1 MEPEWLKV
9 LLLWSACMVV
19 AVVRPYARIRRA
31 VVRGVRRTAA
41 LLPRRHRPLPAR
53 PIELIARDARRL
65 GHRFREP
72 PRGVSF
78 AKFEGTRWAYDK
90 VLAEGCRAL
99 EIEHLLDV
107 LPPGPELDAERAR
120 VEVRLWLAGFR
131 IDEVA

>member
-9 LLLWSACMVV
+9 LLLWGGCVV
-19 AVVRPYARIRRA
+19 VVVGLRCAPLLRA
-31 VVRGVRRTAA
+31 VGRRVLAH
-41 LLPRRHRPLPAR
+41 LSRPQPSPAAR

-107 LPPGPELDAERAR
+107 LPPGPELDAERDR
-120 VEVRLWLAGFR
+120 VEARLWLAGFR
-131 IDEVA
+131 IDEAA

>member
-9 LLLWSACMVV
+9 LLLWGACAVVAAVLRCAPLRRAVGRRARRVV
-19 AVVRPYARIRRA
+19 AV
-31 VVRGVRRTAA
+31 
-41 LLPRRHRPLPAR
+41 LPRRQPPPPAR

-99 EIEHLLDV
+99 EIEHLLGV
-107 LPPGPELDAERAR
+107 LPTGPELDAERAR
-120 VEVRLWLAGFR
+120 VETRLWLAGFR
-131 IDEVA
+131 IDEAA